1 MTHHTAKANLEK
13 GFSWPSEA
21 IPYGLY
27 LRVDFWYPKGQNPHL
42 GPDPRC
48 PQVLKP
54 PVPIQLLNKDNT
66 LLDATDGIPKNVSRI
81 RTPDYKCTECKKYAV
96 NNRVVQCIATM

>member
-1 MTHHTAKANLEK
+1 MTHQAVKANLEK

-54 PVPIQLLNKDNT
+54 PVPIQLLNKDVT
-66 LLDATDGIPKNVSRI
+66 VEHSKFTREKS
-81 RTPDYKCTECKKYAV
+81 
-96 NNRVVQCIATM
+96 